1 MIRESVSYKDNW
13 PFLNDP
19 NSISIV
25 IDIYIISSV
34 MRASLVTSIN
44 HLMVKSQ
51 HCYLINLIGVR
62 KQGKIAMILELT
74 KYINDN

>member
-44 HLMVKSQ
+44 HLMAKS
-51 HCYLINLIGVR
+51 
-62 KQGKIAMILELT
+62 
-74 KYINDN
+74 